1 MGTIMKNGVLGVL
14 LLFVFGSTGALYHL
28 SFAASPHNEE

>member
-1 MGTIMKNGVLGVL
+1 MGTIMKNGVLGV